1 MKKSY
6 YVAST
11 VVYLQDSR
19 GNAKVL
25 EPGTEITE
33 REFKALNAPRQA
45 KFTRVEKEVGKPRVA
60 KMLHSDL
67 PVFNGVAQ
75 TAFASGEFHLL
86 KGETRD
92 LAEECAQLWAVAY
105 PEIPFPGV
113 NIGRYNGGERH
124 LTFFLSGEGI
134 PENLPPMYSTSNKLC
149 KRMPK
154 KHVVEGAYP
163 YTTASLIKVTERLRS
178 GRPVFAYSE
187 AIDTLLTEILA

>member
-1 MKKSY
+1 MKKVT
-6 YVAST
+6 YVST
-11 VVYLQDSR
+11 VTVYLQDTR
-19 GNAKVL
+19 GNVKTL
-25 EPGTEITE
+25 QPGTEITE

-75 TAFASGEFHLL
+75 TAFASAEFHLL
-86 KGETRD
+86 KGQTRD
-92 LAEECAQLWAVAY
+92 LAEECAQLWSAAY
-105 PEIPFPGV
+105 PEISFPGV
-113 NIGRYNGGERH
+113 EIGRYNGGNQH
-124 LTFFLSGEGI
+124 LTFFLYGGGLS
-134 PENLPPMYSTSNKLC
+134 ENLPPMYSTSNELC

-187 AIDTLLTEILA
+187 GIDTLLAEILA